1 MLACILSV
9 HPYACILKQ
18 AYATMRVA
26 TTVPALPAEMWAI
39 IFAFLPYRQQL
50 MHLSRELRGWFWIQK
65 IEVHLASTLN
75 AQRLALN
82 LAKYAPPYTQLHLK
96 GNKLD
101 ATDAVTLSPAIA
113 SGTSLTSV
121 RRPV

>member
-39 IFAFLPYRQQL
+39 IFAFLPYKQQL
-50 MHLSRELRGWFWIQK
+50 MHLSCELRGWLWIQK
-65 IEVHLASTLN
+65 IEMHAASKLN
-75 AQRLALN
+75 AQLFARN
-82 LAKYAPPYTQLHLK
+82 LAKYRPPCVQLNLNGK
-96 GNKLD
+96 KLG
-101 ATDAVTLSPAIA
+101 ASDAVALSPIIA
-113 SGTSLTSV
+113 AGTSLASV